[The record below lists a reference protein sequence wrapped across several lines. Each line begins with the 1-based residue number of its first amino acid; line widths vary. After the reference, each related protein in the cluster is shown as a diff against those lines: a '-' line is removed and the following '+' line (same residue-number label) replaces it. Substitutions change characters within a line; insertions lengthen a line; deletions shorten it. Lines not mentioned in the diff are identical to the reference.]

1 MIDGSDKLLY
11 IYDTVGTVWLPIG
24 CLTSNSLSES
34 TDMLDATMRTDAD
47 GWTQAVPSFQNYSI
61 SFDGVITLDDRGATI
76 INYEDIVALKRA
88 RTKIQWRI
96 TSGEGEAEE
105 GTGYFVSLSDS
116 ASIGE
121 FVTFSGEIQGTG
133 AITSTAWTPPTYPD
147 IESMIPPYEAAQ
159 G

>member
-1 MIDGSDKLLY
+1 MIDGSDKILY
-11 IYDTVGTVWLPIG
+11 IYETVGAEWLPIG
-24 CLTSNSLSES
+24 CLISNSFSENVE
-34 TDMLDATMRTDAD
+34 MLDATMRSDTD
-47 GWTQAVPSFQNYSI
+47 GWTQSTPSFQSYTI
-61 SFDGVITLDDRGATI
+61 SFDGIITLDDRGGTI

-105 GTGYFVSLSDS
+105 GYGYFVSLSDS

-121 FVTFSGEIQGTG
+121 FVTFSGQIQGVG
-133 AITSTAWTPPTYPD
+133 SITSTAWTPPSLD
-147 IESMIPPYEAAQ
+147 SLDSMIPPYEAAQ